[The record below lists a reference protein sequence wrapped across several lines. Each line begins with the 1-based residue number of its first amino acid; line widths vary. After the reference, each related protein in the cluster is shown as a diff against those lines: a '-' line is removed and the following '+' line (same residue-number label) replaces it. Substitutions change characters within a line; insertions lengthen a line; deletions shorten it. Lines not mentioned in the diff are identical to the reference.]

1 MKELKTVNI
10 KGKSYVMV
18 NERIVYFRKIYPEG
32 SIITELLSSTNG
44 VHTFKAMAINNG
56 NVLATGHASEIEGSS
71 NVNKTSALENAETS
85 AVGRALGILGIGID
99 TSIAS
104 AEEVGNAVQN
114 QKSNIEDTKPSTQ
127 AELKKAKETLEKA
140 KETLEK
146 AYQDGELK
154 QAFFELP
161 DIQQTALRDFANDLR
176 AS

>member
-10 KGKSYVMV
+10 KGKPYVMV

-99 TSIAS
+99 SSIAS
-104 AEEVGNAVQN
+104 AEEVSNAVEQQDN
-114 QKSNIEDTKPSTQ
+114 TEENKPASKKDLEDAKQTLREAHEMGS
-127 AELKKAKETLEKA
+127 LKD
-140 KETLEK
+140 
-146 AYQDGELK
+146 AYH
-154 QAFFELP
+154 ELP
-161 DIQQTALRDFANDLR
+161 SALQTQLRDFANDLR

>member
-99 TSIAS
+99 SSIAS
-104 AEEVGNAVQN
+104 AEEVSNAVEQQDN
-114 QKSNIEDTKPSTQ
+114 TEENKSTEK
-127 AELKKAKETLEKA
+127 ELDDAKQTLREA
-140 KETLEK
+140 HEMGSLTK
-146 AYQDGELK
+146 AYH
-154 QAFFELP
+154 ELP
-161 DIQQTALRDFANDLR
+161 NIQKTELRDFANDLR

>member
-10 KGKSYVMV
+10 KGKPYVMV

-99 TSIAS
+99 SSIAS
-104 AEEVGNAVQN
+104 AEEVSNAVEQQDN
-114 QKSNIEDTKPSTQ
+114 TEENKPASKKDLEDAKQTLREAHEMGS
-127 AELKKAKETLEKA
+127 LKD
-140 KETLEK
+140 
-146 AYQDGELK
+146 AYH
-154 QAFFELP
+154 ELP
-161 DIQQTALRDFANDLR
+161 SALKTQLRDFANDLR